1 MDSIG
6 DRQKVRLFSR
16 VNWRAVTTGVLGAAA
31 VGAALLFTAGEAHAA
46 PVSVPGIGEFDIP
59 NEIVA
64 QLGIPVVTPE
74 PVPADNLTAVPA
86 ELAEFE
92 FRPVTIPGV
101 GEVGDPRSTSIPDRV
116 IPAGTPEVMPSVHQE
131 AIPVTAYDT
140 VPAQAVS
147 PDTAPA
153 GAYPESRSVTI
164 AGLGSFA
171 IPAGLPMLTGI
182 PGVTDS
188 AALPEM
194 LPAATPKRSA
204 GARALEAAESQLGAA
219 YRSGGTNPD
228 GFDCSGLV
236 QWSYAQAGVDV
247 PRTSYSQL
255 AAGTEVPLDELQPG
269 DLVSFYGG
277 GHSALYA
284 GDGKVIHASTYG
296 TGVTVSSMDRMPV
309 TGARRF

>member
-59 NEIVA
+59 NEIAA
-64 QLGIPVVTPE
+64 QLGIPVVTPGSA
-74 PVPADNLTAVPA
+74 PAENVTAAPAENLTAVPA
-86 ELAEFE
+86 DDSAAASTAVAEFE
-92 FRPVTIPGV
+92 FHPVTIPG
-101 GEVGDPRSTSIPDRV
+101 
-116 IPAGTPEVMPSVHQE
+116 AEVMPSVNRE
-131 AIPVTAYDT
+131 AIPVTAHGT
-140 VPAQAVS
+140 VPAQAAS

-153 GAYPESRSVTI
+153 GVLPESRSVTI

-171 IPAGLPMLTGI
+171 IPAGLPTLTGI
-182 PGVTDS
+182 PGVIDS
-188 AALPEM
+188 AALPEV
-194 LPAATPKRSA
+194 LPTATPKKSA

-236 QWSYAQAGVDV
+236 QWSYAQAGVEV